1 MRDTLLVVD
10 DDVFMHAM
18 YDNALGETYRLVA
31 AENAADAWML
41 ADAEKPQLIILD
53 VEMPGMNGYDICR
66 RFKDADATA
75 AIPVIFVS
83 AKDELEDRLKGF
95 DAGGED
101 YVIKPFD
108 AATLEA
114 KVALL
119 LKSAAERQNLKST
132 IAYAST
138 TAMTAMTSLGEM
150 GVLIEALRNF
160 NACAD
165 AAALAGSALGALAQF
180 GLQGAVQV
188 RTGADELTLTSKGEA
203 SPLEVSV
210 ISQMARMERIVQFK
224 AKLSITYEHASL
236 LVDNLPLDDPD
247 RCGRLRDHLAILVE
261 AINVRARTI
270 AAESQTRRQDEAI
283 ARAVNRMVE
292 TLGVIDIAQRESNV
306 ATQVASH
313 RMNESVANILHG
325 IAISE
330 GQEQTVIACVDAGIE
345 SILQAQASQGD
356 LQDRLSAIVNEL
368 KALREGGAE

>member
-1 MRDTLLVVD
+1 MPDTLLVVD

-18 YDNALGETYRLVA
+18 YENALGESYRLVA

-66 RFKDADATA
+66 RFKDAEATA

-83 AKDELEDRLKGF
+83 AKVELEDRLKGF

-165 AAALAGSALGALAQF
+165 AAALAESALAALAQF

-188 RTGADELTLTSKGEA
+188 RTGAAELTLTSKGEA

-210 ISQMARMERIVQFK
+210 ISQMARMERIMQFK
-224 AKLSITYEHASL
+224 TKLSITYEHASL
-236 LVDNLPLDDPD
+236 LVENLPIDDPD

-261 AINVRARTI
+261 GINVRARAIT
-270 AAESQTRRQDEAI
+270 AESHARRQDDAI
-283 ARAVNRMVE
+283 ARTVNRIVE
-292 TLGVIDIAQRESNV
+292 TLDVIDIAQRESNV
-306 ATQVASH
+306 ATQIASH

-330 GQEQTVIACVDAGIE
+330 EQEQTVTGCVDAGIE
-345 SILQAQASQGD
+345 SILQAQASQSD
-356 LQDRLSAIVNEL
+356 LQDRLSAIVTEL
-368 KALREGGAE
+368 KALRGM